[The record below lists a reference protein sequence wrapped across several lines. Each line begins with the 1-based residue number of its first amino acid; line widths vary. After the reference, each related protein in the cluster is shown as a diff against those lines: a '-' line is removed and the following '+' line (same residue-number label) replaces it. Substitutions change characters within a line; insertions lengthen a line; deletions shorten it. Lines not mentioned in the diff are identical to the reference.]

1 MGRKTKY
8 SKELQDK
15 LCEFVRNGIT
25 IKSMCKSVNI
35 GERTYYDWMRDNS
48 QFSQSI
54 KRAESERDT
63 NIKSIAIHT
72 IIQAMLDGT
81 WQAAAWWLERK
92 FASEFKNVQEQVK
105 KYDLDGAREKLRKIL
120 DKNEPKRADNS

>member
-1 MGRKTKY
+1 MARKTKY
-8 SKELQDK
+8 SKELEAK

-25 IKSMCKSVNI
+25 IQSMCDAVNI
-35 GERTYYDWMRDNS
+35 NKSTYFRWIESNAT
-48 QFSQSI
+48 FATAI

-63 NIKSIAIHT
+63 NVKSIAIHT

-105 KYDLDGAREKLRKIL
+105 KYDIDGAREKLQKIL
-120 DKNEPKRADNS
+120 DRNEPKRASSS